1 MRIRFCI
8 GKEKQMSKKTPIG
21 ITMGDPAGIGLE
33 VIFKSLEKISHRE
46 YPIVLLGHAGIINA
60 QAAHFKSRFRF
71 IAFGINK
78 RKALK
83 KNEIW
88 VMEPDGM
95 EISPASIKWGK
106 NSPLAGRISYAS
118 VELGISLCLNGQLA
132 AVVTAPIAKTAWQ
145 AAGLGY
151 TGHTELLGDRT
162 HTKRPVMLFVNG
174 PFKVALATI
183 HTPLAQVPGL
193 ITRSRLKQTIQT
205 AALEMKNR
213 FGIRKPHILV
223 AGLNPH
229 AGEDGILGVE
239 EKQTISPVVRDLQ
252 QQGWSIS
259 GPMPPDTIFLPEVA
273 TQADLIIAMYH
284 DQGLIPFKMLALH
297 QGVNVTAGLPI
308 IRTSPD
314 HGTAFNIAG
323 RGEANPGSMLAAIQ
337 VAREMIQKSRR
348 LHA

>member
-1 MRIRFCI
+1 
-8 GKEKQMSKKTPIG
+8 
-21 ITMGDPAGIGLE
+21 
-33 VIFKSLEKISHRE
+33 
-46 YPIVLLGHAGIINA
+46 
-60 QAAHFKSRFRF
+60 
-71 IAFGINK
+71 
-78 RKALK
+78 
-83 KNEIW
+83 
-88 VMEPDGM
+88 
-95 EISPASIKWGK
+95 
-106 NSPLAGRISYAS
+106 
-118 VELGISLCLNGQLA
+118 
-132 AVVTAPIAKTAWQ
+132 
-145 AAGLGY
+145 
-151 TGHTELLGDRT
+151 
-162 HTKRPVMLFVNG
+162 MLFVNG

-183 HTPLAQVPGL
+183 HTPLAHVPGL

-239 EKQTISPVVRDLQ
+239 EKQKISPVVRDLQ

-273 TQADLIIAMYH
+273 SQADLIIAMYH
-284 DQGLIPFKMLALH
+284 DQGLIPFKMLAMH

-323 RGEANPGSMLAAIQ
+323 RGGANPGSMLAAIQ